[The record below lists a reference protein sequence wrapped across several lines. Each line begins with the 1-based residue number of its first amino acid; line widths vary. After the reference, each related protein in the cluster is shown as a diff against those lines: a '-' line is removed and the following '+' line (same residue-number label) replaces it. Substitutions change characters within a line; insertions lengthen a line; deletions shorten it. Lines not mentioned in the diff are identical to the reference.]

1 MAAKLNHPT
10 QDPDPAAGPWA
21 SLEGLMAQVVQ
32 APGRF
37 RTVAA
42 LAEALG
48 LGIPALE
55 GLFLTHAHLDAVTWL
70 QAARIKAA
78 GALLLSGPAGAVGEA
93 CGFSSPEAY
102 ETGFAQATGLAPAA
116 YQALGRTAAFTLA
129 LPLGYRVEDM
139 LAYHGRDPL
148 SLSERV
154 SGATLAKG
162 VVLEGRGAMLEMAFQ
177 GAAVHCRVLAP
188 SAPGARAMAQAHRR
202 AVRMLGL
209 GTDPAAFERSVA
221 GLDLGRLV
229 ASRPGLRIPLTAD
242 VWESLVWAILGQQV
256 NLAFAY
262 SLRRQLTELCGGATD
277 QGLRV
282 HPTAAAVAELE
293 PEQLKPLQF
302 SRSKAEYVI
311 GLARKVARGEL
322 PLEDLPD
329 GAATAAAARLS
340 AERGIGPWTAH
351 YVLMRGCGFGDC
363 VPLGDAGLTLALQ
376 RHHQLDHRPTVKE
389 TAALMAPFAPH
400 RSLATFHLWASLKG
414 VPA

>member
-1 MAAKLNHPT
+1 MPEAWT
-10 QDPDPAAGPWA
+10 
-21 SLEGLMAQVVQ
+21 SLESLMAQVVQ

-48 LGIPALE
+48 LGIPATE
-55 GLFLTHAHLDAVTWL
+55 ALFLTHAHLDAVTWL

-78 GALLLSGPAGAVGEA
+78 GALLLSGPAGAVAEA

-102 ETGFAQATGLAPAA
+102 EAGFAQATGLAPAA
-116 YQALGRTAAFTLA
+116 YQALGRTVAFTLA
-129 LPLGYRVEDM
+129 LPANYRAEDM

-162 VVLEGRGAMLEMAFQ
+162 VVLEGRGAVLEMTFRD
-177 GAAVHCRVLAP
+177 AAVHCRVLAP
-188 SAPGARAMAQAHRR
+188 SAPSARAMAQAHRR

-229 ASRPGLRIPLTAD
+229 ASHPGLRIPLTAD

-262 SLRRQLTELCGGATD
+262 SLRRQLTELCGSATD

-282 HPTAAAVAELE
+282 HPTPAAVAALE

-311 GLARKVARGEL
+311 GLARKVAGGEL
-322 PLEDLPD
+322 PLEDLPN

>member
-1 MAAKLNHPT
+1 
-10 QDPDPAAGPWA
+10 
-21 SLEGLMAQVVQ
+21 MAQVLQ

-37 RTVAA
+37 RSVAA
-42 LAEALG
+42 LAKALG
-48 LGIPALE
+48 LAMPALE
-55 GLFLTHAHLDAVTWL
+55 TLFLTHAHVEATTWL
-70 QAARIKAA
+70 QAARARAA
-78 GALLLSGPAGAVGEA
+78 GTLLLCGPAGAVGEA
-93 CGFSSPEAY
+93 CGFPSPEAF
-102 ETGFAQATGLAPAA
+102 ETGFTRATGLAPAA

-129 LPLGYRVEDM
+129 LPPGYRVEDM

-154 SGATLAKG
+154 SGTTLTKG
-162 VVLEGRGAMLEMAFQ
+162 VVLEGREAVLEMAFR

-188 SAPGARAMAQAHRR
+188 SAPGAPAMAQAHRR

-221 GLDLGRLV
+221 GLGLGRLV

-262 SLRRQLTELCGGATD
+262 SLRRRLTGLCGGTTD

-282 HPTAAAVAELE
+282 HPTPAAVAALE

-311 GLARKVARGEL
+311 GLARKVATGEL
-322 PLEDLPD
+322 PLEALPD
-329 GAATAAAARLS
+329 GAATAAAARLA

-376 RHHQLDHRPTVKE
+376 RQHQLDHRPTVKE

>member
-1 MAAKLNHPT
+1 MAAPLNPPT
-10 QDPDPAAGPWA
+10 WTTI
-21 SLEGLMAQVVQ
+21 EWLMTEVAQ

-42 LAEALG
+42 MAAALG
-48 LGIPALE
+48 IEVPALE
-55 GLFLTHAHLDAVTWL
+55 GLFLTHAHRDAAAWL
-70 QAARIKAA
+70 QAARVKVA
-78 GALLLSGPAGAVGEA
+78 GALLLSGSAGTVGEV
-93 CGFSSPEAY
+93 CGFPSLEAFAA
-102 ETGFAQATGLAPAA
+102 GFQRATGLTPAG
-116 YQALGRTAAFTLA
+116 YQALGLSAAFTLA
-129 LPLGYRVEDM
+129 LPPDYRVEDM

-154 SGATLAKG
+154 AGAALAKG
-162 VVLEGRGAMLEMAFQ
+162 VLVEGRGAVLEMAFE
-177 GAAVHCRVLAP
+177 GAAVHCRVLAR
-188 SAPGARAMAQAHRR
+188 SAPGPRAMAQAHRR

-221 GLDLGRLV
+221 GLALGRLV
-229 ASRPGLRIPLTAD
+229 APRLGLRIPLTAD

-262 SLRRQLTELCGGATD
+262 SLRRRLTELCGSDAG

-282 HPTAAAVAELE
+282 HPTPAAVAALE

-311 GLARKVARGEL
+311 GLARKVASGEL
-322 PLEDLPD
+322 PLEDLPE
-329 GAATAAAARLS
+329 GAATSAALRLA